1 MPFARHSFFTHPH
14 VHKSNNFI
22 SVLRPC
28 HSFTKSS
35 TGLTMFFSLVNVFL
49 PGKGCSWCACVAG
62 SGDNLFKCQETSRCW
77 LYNPGKARLQKEI
90 SASVWPKSIF
100 SFSLRKWLDFS
111 ACLLCSHQFEQSMG
125 KELRQFCFK
134 QSGLKPETWVNRP
147 TQIQRARNILI
158 KICRDSNHN
167 SN

>member
-1 MPFARHSFFTHPH
+1 MPFARLLFLHSPPCSHLTIHSCLFAPVTVSPFPPQGWQCFSAWWMSFFQVRAALGVLVLRGLVTTSSSARRPH
-14 VHKSNNFI
+14 VVDYTI
-22 SVLRPC
+22 QVRP
-28 HSFTKSS
+28 
-35 TGLTMFFSLVNVFL
+35 
-49 PGKGCSWCACVAG
+49 GC
-62 SGDNLFKCQETSRCW
+62 K
-77 LYNPGKARLQKEI
+77 KEI

-147 TQIQRARNILI
+147 TQIQRAQNILI
-158 KICRDSNHN
+158 RICRDSNHN